1 MSRSQGVMTKMR
13 LQFKNVSLLLVAQ
26 LVSYLIPILEIPILA
41 KALGVDQYGQVLI
54 IQTTALLCSL
64 IVEYGFSLSGARQVA
79 VCGPEN
85 KSLLSAIYNGVNSAK
100 LLLSS
105 GMIAVSMGVLSI
117 LDFDLDLQLILWG
130 YLYFLAFSFSN
141 IWLFQGLEKLT
152 FVVTFE
158 LVLRFAGLLVLY
170 LLLNVSAN
178 ASFALMIMSSFS
190 LFNTLVGLY
199 LAYKIV
205 GGFNIDFKS
214 GVEQI
219 KSGFHGFIYKSSN
232 NIMLSA
238 GPALVGVM
246 CGQASVAKFV
256 PAEKIIKASVGL
268 VGPVLI
274 GLYPYLS
281 RRLLK
286 TTSINLKLSSFIVA
300 FLFAAG
306 VAGATIIYALGDFL
320 INLMLGPGFDEAKS
334 ILQVF
339 VMIIPFRMM
348 NQAIGLTI
356 FMPLGKDKILSMC
369 LMFFSLLS
377 LCLAALFSL
386 WYDLAGIV
394 YGLVLAEVLFS
405 ISLILLAYK
414 IK

>member
-1 MSRSQGVMTKMR
+1 MR

-105 GMIAVSMGVLSI
+105 GMIVVSMGVLSI

-178 ASFALMIMSSFS
+178 ASFALMIMSSF
-190 LFNTLVGLY
+190 L
-199 LAYKIV
+199 
-205 GGFNIDFKS
+205 
-214 GVEQI
+214 
-219 KSGFHGFIYKSSN
+219 
-232 NIMLSA
+232 
-238 GPALVGVM
+238 
-246 CGQASVAKFV
+246 C
-256 PAEKIIKASVGL
+256 
-268 VGPVLI
+268 LI
-274 GLYPYLS
+274 LWL
-281 RRLLK
+281 
-286 TTSINLKLSSFIVA
+286 
-300 FLFAAG
+300 
-306 VAGATIIYALGDFL
+306 D
-320 INLMLGPGFDEAKS
+320 S
-334 ILQVF
+334 IL
-339 VMIIPFRMM
+339 R
-348 NQAIGLTI
+348 T
-356 FMPLGKDKILSMC
+356 K
-369 LMFFSLLS
+369 
-377 LCLAALFSL
+377 
-386 WYDLAGIV
+386 
-394 YGLVLAEVLFS
+394 
-405 ISLILLAYK
+405 
-414 IK
+414 